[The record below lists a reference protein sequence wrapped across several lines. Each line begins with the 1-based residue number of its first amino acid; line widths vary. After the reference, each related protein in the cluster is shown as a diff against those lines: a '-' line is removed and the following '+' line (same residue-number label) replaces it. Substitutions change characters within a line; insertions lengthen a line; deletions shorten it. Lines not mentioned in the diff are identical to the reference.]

1 MMEPDL
7 MNFDKTWTRWHSD
20 GWVLTVFR
28 TPHGEYSYRSHREG
42 QADTAALPAKSLVD
56 AQHRAED
63 IVRNSGHRC
72 VARCSFWIA
81 DPPDE

>member
-1 MMEPDL
+1 MDI
-7 MNFDKTWTRWHSD
+7 DKTWNRWHSD
-20 GWVLTVFR
+20 GWVLTVVRDAAGRYFFKAQ
-28 TPHGEYSYRSHREG
+28 REG
-42 QADTAALPAKSLVD
+42 QPEMPLEPAVSLVD
-56 AQHRAED
+56 AQHSAED